1 MSRPALLDS
10 QMWLLTAMTAGG
22 ALEQGLALARSRC
35 GLGEDLVAEP
45 PRGKRR
51 DRIGVYQHGYWARLL
66 ECLRAD
72 YPMLLVLLGQPLFD
86 LLARGYIASRPS
98 RSPSLHDLGADFA
111 DFLAASQPDPDAAEC
126 RLPVELARLERAH
139 AEIGR
144 AEGVEGAPPPPFD
157 DWLVLLGAESPLAGM
172 ALPDSVRLLKT
183 SLPLL
188 ACWHELQRG
197 QRPVVPALAEGRL
210 ALARRQWRVSAHEL
224 EPWQFELL
232 QAMARLG
239 GGEKALSEAAEQAG
253 VEAAWLR
260 ARAAAWLPTAQD
272 LGLVRR
278 REAV

>member
-144 AEGVEGAPPPPFD
+144 AEGVEGASPPPFN

-172 ALPDSVRLLKT
+172 VLPDSVRLLKT

-197 QRPVVPALAEGRL
+197 QRLAVPALAEGRL